1 MTEEEAHVALVKLKE
16 VIASNMQRVLNLFQA
31 WDTNGDK
38 CVDRKE
44 FAKAIKDLGFEFPK
58 STIHKLFD
66 YLDDDGRG
74 TLDYQEMRTALQAPI
89 KSFAKGK
96 PVTKAAAK
104 EAVAAAK
111 ADANAKAKAEAKAA
125 TKADAKAEA
134 KTDAKVAAKVAAKAE
149 AKDNGKAKAKTAR
162 AESGKEKGKGKGKA
176 KEAAASAKEAVDVQA
191 AASYASATDSS
202 SAACFKPAE
211 GASTVDVSALF
222 SSVDEP
228 TPPLPTGWF
237 EAKSAEGKAYFFHA
251 VTKQTVWERPAPP
264 PEWLAW
270 QKQQREWQE
279 QAKRHGQWQQQQQQQ
294 HQQQQ
299 QQQQQQQPQTP
310 QPPLGTSSS
319 APVTPPPQTSSAA
332 PQPSPKRRGKP
343 RRAKT
348 ARDLRTAAASATSRE
363 DSYWNKEYQPSALA
377 TDPLKCNPAGIRGW
391 VDPDGIR
398 RPERS
403 LERRKLIPQ
412 VDIGYYEPN
421 GRGAGVKE
429 AGLPAISQAFK
440 ESLRSTYVEQF
451 DKLEG
456 SEASVENLRKMLAKA
471 AGERL
476 PLFEY

>member
-1 MTEEEAHVALVKLKE
+1 MADPLIEEPLIEELPPIYEAAALIE
-16 VIASNMQRVLNLFQA
+16 AVIESDDPQELNDPRLYHEEGRQRVDEAKATLAAAVARAKIMHWRARMPVRPLAAHERKEIQNRLWQRDQRPEA

-58 STIHKLFD
+58 STILKLFD

-104 EAVAAAK
+104 EA
-111 ADANAKAKAEAKAA
+111 
-125 TKADAKAEA
+125 
-134 KTDAKVAAKVAAKAE
+134 
-149 AKDNGKAKAKTAR
+149 
-162 AESGKEKGKGKGKA
+162 
-176 KEAAASAKEAVDVQA
+176 AAASN
-191 AASYASATDSS
+191 ASATDSS

-211 GASTVDVSALF
+211 GASTVDVSALV

-294 HQQQQ
+294 QHQQQQ
-299 QQQQQQQPQTP
+299 QQQHQHQQQPQTP

>member
-1 MTEEEAHVALVKLKE
+1 
-16 VIASNMQRVLNLFQA
+16 
-31 WDTNGDK
+31 
-38 CVDRKE
+38 
-44 FAKAIKDLGFEFPK
+44 
-58 STIHKLFD
+58 
-66 YLDDDGRG
+66 
-74 TLDYQEMRTALQAPI
+74 
-89 KSFAKGK
+89 
-96 PVTKAAAK
+96 
-104 EAVAAAK
+104 
-111 ADANAKAKAEAKAA
+111 
-125 TKADAKAEA
+125 
-134 KTDAKVAAKVAAKAE
+134 
-149 AKDNGKAKAKTAR
+149 
-162 AESGKEKGKGKGKA
+162 
-176 KEAAASAKEAVDVQA
+176 
-191 AASYASATDSS
+191 
-202 SAACFKPAE
+202 
-211 GASTVDVSALF
+211 
-222 SSVDEP
+222 
-228 TPPLPTGWF
+228 
-237 EAKSAEGKAYFFHA
+237 
-251 VTKQTVWERPAPP
+251 
-264 PEWLAW
+264 
-270 QKQQREWQE
+270 
-279 QAKRHGQWQQQQQQQ
+279 
-294 HQQQQ
+294 
-299 QQQQQQQPQTP
+299 
-310 QPPLGTSSS
+310 
-319 APVTPPPQTSSAA
+319 VTPPPQTSSAA